1 MLKWWERV
9 TSERLDPGDEWVT
22 LWGARWADDKDHPR
36 EEVFRVMHASIV
48 VAIHQEGGWMETG
61 RSQTQVMNAI
71 VARARALMQQVAQ
84 ARRQGS
90 PRASEAEWAGIAT
103 VGKEQ
108 VRILWEAGGEGSGDK
123 LPSVEIYTDGSAGA
137 GKAGYGFVVV
147 REGRETACGSGPV
160 RYGARTNNVGEML
173 GIQRAVEWATAAK
186 VSVTIRYD
194 SKYAEAHARGRSR
207 VRKNAEQVSAR
218 TPRGGESGERG
229 HHDRVEAHEGAQWGH
244 LERQSRR
251 AGQAG
256 SKAMLWG
263 RRGAQRREAAG

>member
-1 MLKWWERV
+1 MKIPDPADVYPPGELPQGG
-9 TSERLDPGDEWVT
+9 RLRLQTPSGRDN
-22 LWGARWADDKDHPR
+22 KS
-36 EEVFRVMHASIV
+36 ASV
-48 VAIHQEGGWMETG
+48 
-61 RSQTQVMNAI
+61 
-71 VARARALMQQVAQ
+71 
-84 ARRQGS
+84 
-90 PRASEAEWAGIAT
+90 
-103 VGKEQ
+103 
-108 VRILWEAGGEGSGDK
+108 
-123 LPSVEIYTDGSAGA
+123 
-137 GKAGYGFVVV
+137 
-147 REGRETACGSGPV
+147 
-160 RYGARTNNVGEML
+160 NVGEML
-173 GIQRAVEWATAAK
+173 GIQKAVEWATAAK
-186 VSVTIRYD
+186 VSVTIQYD